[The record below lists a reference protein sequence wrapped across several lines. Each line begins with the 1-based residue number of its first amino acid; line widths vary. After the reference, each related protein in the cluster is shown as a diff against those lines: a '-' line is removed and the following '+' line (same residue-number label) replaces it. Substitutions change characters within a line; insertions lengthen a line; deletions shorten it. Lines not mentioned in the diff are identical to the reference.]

1 MFYVVIRGWI
11 IVLNTRRFL
20 TRRWR
25 KTSSSSVPP
34 SRHHQVYAKSTH
46 VYTLKIYMCL
56 NFIHCSIHPS
66 LSLPFQFYF
75 LSFSLCLSSP
85 DSIFLSSLSI
95 IGLILFLGAP
105 ISHHHSNPGFQ
116 VSPVRGNVGCCN
128 WGTIPAALAHD
139 PSSCSR
145 PLLSLKDINCANAGL
160 YLAKDACI
168 LKRTEDAY
176 LKLSL
181 IG

>member
-1 MFYVVIRGWI
+1 MNHSTQYKEISHEKMEKDLLLFRAPI
-11 IVLNTRRFL
+11 
-20 TRRWR
+20 
-25 KTSSSSVPP
+25 SSPP
-34 SRHHQVYAKSTH
+34 SLRQLRSCIHTENIH
-46 VYTLKIYMCL
+46 VPQLHPLL
-56 NFIHCSIHPS
+56 NSPISP
-66 LSLPFQFYF
+66 SLPFQFYF

-105 ISHHHSNPGFQ
+105 ILHHHSNPGFE